1 VTDILPGKVKSL
13 GEKTIEKLAGAN
25 ITSLELLAMTTAEDL
40 KAILKITNKD
50 ARAIIQQAKDIA
62 LETALVPKSLDD
74 LIKRR
79 KEVIQTFSTGSAE
92 LDKIMGGG
100 VQTWAITIL
109 KGPFSCHDE
118 VTNILTPSGIKHWSK
133 IELGDLVYSID
144 KQRNIIATP
153 VKNIYVYNY
162 KGLMYYFNS
171 KKINL
176 VITGN
181 HTLPI
186 RTSKRNCEW
195 LKASEVAGKTQASVM
210 TKFNSKGLG
219 KKCFNVKEYLP
230 EEILDYPKKSHLKD
244 HRYIFSTNNFLEL
257 IGWYLSEGSVMHG
270 DNDYISI
277 NNSKYKEEIKNL
289 LDSMNLHYG
298 FYENRRF
305 TIFNKWLSRY
315 CVQRCGEGSINK
327 TIPSEILGLSKKHL
341 KHLLKSIMMGDGS
354 ASGYT
359 YYTVSPSL
367 RDTFIILCLKLGY
380 HPSYITLDKTGER
393 FTIRGKPFTAKHIAY
408 QIQLGKNSK
417 GFLQIKKR
425 KARITKF
432 NDRLIFSS
440 GSNNLKLVPYEG
452 IIWCLETNGA
462 FFVERNGK
470 ISLAGNSGKSQIG
483 FQASVSCIKS
493 GRKVGW
499 VETEAT
505 TFIPERVLEIAEA
518 QGVKVNTSS
527 TGEGGDFVVYTSED
541 IIDVEKQL
549 LAYEAL
555 GRKMEEGVDIG
566 LLIVDSFSPHFRS
579 TYQKRETFGARN
591 QMTAKHLA
599 YLNYLAAKYNVAILL
614 TSQIMGVP
622 DDQKQGLT
630 KMQEA
635 STTAMYGGS
644 SLQHGGTH
652 ILALT
657 RVSRA
662 KQIWKATMVD
672 SPYLP
677 DADAYFRI
685 GPGGISDVSR
695 TRGPA

>member
-1 VTDILPGKVKSL
+1 MTNILPGKVRGL

-50 ARAIIQQAKDIA
+50 AREIIQQAKDIA

-109 KGPFSCHDE
+109 KGPFS
-118 VTNILTPSGIKHWSK
+118 
-133 IELGDLVYSID
+133 
-144 KQRNIIATP
+144 
-153 VKNIYVYNY
+153 
-162 KGLMYYFNS
+162 
-171 KKINL
+171 
-176 VITGN
+176 
-181 HTLPI
+181 
-186 RTSKRNCEW
+186 
-195 LKASEVAGKTQASVM
+195 
-210 TKFNSKGLG
+210 
-219 KKCFNVKEYLP
+219 
-230 EEILDYPKKSHLKD
+230 
-244 HRYIFSTNNFLEL
+244 
-257 IGWYLSEGSVMHG
+257 
-270 DNDYISI
+270 
-277 NNSKYKEEIKNL
+277 
-289 LDSMNLHYG
+289 
-298 FYENRRF
+298 
-305 TIFNKWLSRY
+305 
-315 CVQRCGEGSINK
+315 
-327 TIPSEILGLSKKHL
+327 
-341 KHLLKSIMMGDGS
+341 
-354 ASGYT
+354 
-359 YYTVSPSL
+359 
-367 RDTFIILCLKLGY
+367 
-380 HPSYITLDKTGER
+380 
-393 FTIRGKPFTAKHIAY
+393 
-408 QIQLGKNSK
+408 
-417 GFLQIKKR
+417 
-425 KARITKF
+425 
-432 NDRLIFSS
+432 
-440 GSNNLKLVPYEG
+440 
-452 IIWCLETNGA
+452 
-462 FFVERNGK
+462 
-470 ISLAGNSGKSQIG
+470 SGKSQVA
-483 FQASVSCIKS
+483 FQASVSCIKN

-505 TFIPERVLEIAEA
+505 TFIPERILEIAEA
-518 QGVKVNTSS
+518 QGVEVDTRS
-527 TGEGGDFVVYTSED
+527 TNEGGDFVVYTSED

-555 GRKMEEGVDIG
+555 GRKMEEGIDIG
-566 LLIVDSFSPHFRS
+566 LIIIDSFSPHFRS

-662 KQIWKATMVD
+662 KQIWKASMVD

-685 GPGGISDVSR
+685 GKGGISDVSR
-695 TRGPA
+695 TKGPA